1 MGALII
7 GEMLASFNGTTHRM
21 ASGAESYYTLD
32 GAHRRLVLEK
42 RISRAS
48 RRTPGFGQS
57 VAVASKR
64 LAGTLEWLMTN
75 LPASA
80 PLLLWLTPAL
90 LALLLYGL
98 GQGFVKMWIA
108 EVPPARFCLYFAV
121 ARALVM
127 GCYFFTNP
135 HTPVF
140 AAEGRQVLAIGVLAY
155 LLDGTGW
162 IMYFQSIIAGPIT
175 IVGTLSAAYPAVTI
189 VFAHWFLG
197 ETLSSLQ
204 YVAVVLVIG
213 GCIGLAYQPADAAN
227 KVTGRA
233 WIPLAFSA
241 LMLWGAAQTIVK
253 YDYSLGA
260 TDVNMSLYSV
270 IGALMTL
277 GVYGLWKGR
286 AGKHSFIEWL
296 RSFLPMGMMAS
307 GDLGVLVASRYGEIS
322 IVTPLTGA
330 YPLVTLAFAALV
342 LRERIIL
349 LQWCCIVAILAGIY
363 FCAS

>member
-1 MGALII
+1 
-7 GEMLASFNGTTHRM
+7 M
-21 ASGAESYYTLD
+21 AYSPTA
-32 GAHRRLVLEK
+32 
-42 RISRAS
+42 
-48 RRTPGFGQS
+48 
-57 VAVASKR
+57 
-64 LAGTLEWLMTN
+64 
-75 LPASA
+75 A

-98 GQGFVKMWIA
+98 GQGFVKMWIT
-108 EVPPARFCLYFAV
+108 EVPPARFCLYFAC
-121 ARALVM
+121 ARAFVM
-127 GCYFFTNP
+127 ACYFFANP
-135 HTPVF
+135 HAPVF
-140 AAEGRQVLAIGVLAY
+140 AADDRHLLAIGVLAY

-175 IVGTLSAAYPAVTI
+175 IVGTLSAAYPAITI

-197 ETLSSLQ
+197 ETLSPLQ
-204 YVAVVLVIG
+204 YGAVALVIG
-213 GCIGLAYQPADAAN
+213 GCVGLAYQPADAVN

-241 LMLWGAAQTIVK
+241 LVLWGGAQTVVK

-260 TDVNMSLYSV
+260 SDANMALYS
-270 IGALMTL
+270 IFGALLTL

-286 AGKHSFIEWL
+286 AGTHSLIEWT

-307 GDLGVLVASRYGEIS
+307 GDLGVLIASRYGKIS

-342 LRERIIL
+342 LRERIRL
-349 LQWCCIVAILAGIY
+349 LQWCCIAAILVGML
-363 FCAS
+363 FCTS